1 MAIWNG
7 KPISALDTSHIER
20 ILSAVK
26 RGAWGDGR
34 PCAVRL
40 ETARELRWE
49 LKRRG
54 ARSFKP
60 DKPKVSDDVEQV
72 EPPNYDAQ
80 LAAMGYVPPPAPI
93 PAPWSKP
100 WQPAPQQ
107 PSRFPSVAAESMEP
121 KGAKL
126 AAKLQ
131 AENEE
136 LTAQL
141 LEATKASA
149 YLERRAERLADT
161 LARLKDEEEERALE
175 RKRKDREAQPMYR
188 RLRGL
193 ERRAE
198 SADLEDIT
206 ESELI
211 AWWREE
217 LEDCNGALVDG
228 IRRLLNVAG
237 RGIDVQT
244 IKPRKLRRPGIQ
256 KD

>member
-1 MAIWNG
+1 
-7 KPISALDTSHIER
+7 
-20 ILSAVK
+20 
-26 RGAWGDGR
+26 
-34 PCAVRL
+34 
-40 ETARELRWE
+40 
-49 LKRRG
+49 
-54 ARSFKP
+54 
-60 DKPKVSDDVEQV
+60 
-72 EPPNYDAQ
+72 
-80 LAAMGYVPPPAPI
+80 
-93 PAPWSKP
+93 
-100 WQPAPQQ
+100 
-107 PSRFPSVAAESMEP
+107 MEP